1 MRALRLLVLLPI
13 LAILAGCFGSAPPVP
28 KEQYFRLMAAQPAA
42 QSPKKITGGIEIV
55 PFAGEGVM
63 SERPLLFSADGG
75 QAGATQL
82 RLLDGCTAADDA
94 RPRLPEAGRNS

>member
-13 LAILAGCFGSAPPVP
+13 LAILAGCFTSAPPVP
-28 KEQYFRLMAAQPAA
+28 KEQYFRLMAAQLAEEA
-42 QSPKKITGGIEIV
+42 SRQISGGIEIV

-82 RLLDGCTAADDA
+82 RLLDGCTAADAA
-94 RPRLPEAGRNS
+94 RPRLPAGRNS